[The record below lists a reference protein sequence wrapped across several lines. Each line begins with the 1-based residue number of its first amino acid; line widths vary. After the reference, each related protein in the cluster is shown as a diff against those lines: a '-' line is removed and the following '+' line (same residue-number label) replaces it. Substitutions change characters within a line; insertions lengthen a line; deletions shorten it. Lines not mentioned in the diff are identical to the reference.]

1 MIDWMPAHFWLTVL
15 SPKTRQGLVELEKE
29 MIDNYIKAINK
40 IDDYFEYANESIKDR
55 AFIHKVLEELTNDIR
70 GIPNL
75 KEKKDVSCVRPKVKI
90 KLKSEEKI

>member
-1 MIDWMPAHFWLTVL
+1 MIDWMSTHFWFTVL
-15 SPKTRQGLVELEKE
+15 NPKTRQGHVELEKE
-29 MIDNYIKAINK
+29 MIDHYIKAINK

-70 GIPNL
+70 GTPNL